1 MNTIKV
7 AAIIIPDKFA
17 SPNPEKIEKVK
28 AYVQEHGAFD
38 KPVILDGNVLVDN
51 YIRYLVAVEMGM
63 DTIPFM
69 TTQEYKEKYPKENL
83 SVDCITGVF
92 REGGKHYTWK
102 NPKNIELNVGDRVLV
117 RSNNEKTGK
126 KKGVVI
132 VTRVFKSNQR
142 SMLKHKSVIKKLDR

>member
-1 MNTIKV
+1 M
-7 AAIIIPDKFA
+7 
-17 SPNPEKIEKVK
+17 
-28 AYVQEHGAFD
+28 
-38 KPVILDGNVLVDN
+38 
-51 YIRYLVAVEMGM
+51 
-63 DTIPFM
+63 
-69 TTQEYKEKYPKENL
+69 
-83 SVDCITGVF
+83 F